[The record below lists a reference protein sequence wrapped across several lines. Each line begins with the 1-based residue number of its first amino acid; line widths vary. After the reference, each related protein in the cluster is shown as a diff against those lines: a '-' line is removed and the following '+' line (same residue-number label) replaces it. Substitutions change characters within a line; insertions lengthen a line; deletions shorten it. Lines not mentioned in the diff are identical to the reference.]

1 MYKRTEYQEIKLGQ
15 KKHNMKFYHY
25 NRSKSILVWLITILA
40 IIYLIGVISLLM
52 LAVKA
57 IVVYST
63 KLLVPAIIIIAM
75 CIVALLY
82 TLDIVLWQIIGKEH
96 IEITNNEIK
105 AHQYGRIFNKK
116 KIIRIDSIKNI

>member
-1 MYKRTEYQEIKLGQ
+1 MNNIEFKFN
-15 KKHNMKFYHY
+15 KK
-25 NRSKSILVWLITILA
+25 SQSILVWLITMLA
-40 IIYLIGVISLLM
+40 IVYLICVISLLIV
-52 LAVKA
+52 AVKA
-57 IVVYST
+57 IVLYST

-96 IEITNNEIK
+96 IEITNNEIR

-116 KIIRIDSIKNI
+116 KIIKMYKLHKIGGCFAFQRFEIKSI